1 MSIEEYVAARK
12 EGLRELHA
20 MQLRGEDPGLPVL
33 SERVPTLNH
42 LSQVPLGLVQ
52 ISLDQIAG
60 TATKGRTTAFS
71 RSFLPLLDPNSE
83 FASKWSLL
91 YDDVVEEGLRQPVT
105 ALEYYNQFYIV
116 EGNKRVS
123 VMRRLDAV
131 FIEANVTRVLPEPE
145 DSERYRVYREFLQF
159 YDELFGATAQVLR
172 GETLLNLVYSVVTGA
187 MYDEFQQRV
196 YLEPELSEERLLEI
210 FREVYESYGFEIYDG
225 YEYEWADVIHNFQ
238 QPLYYISYAVS
249 AIPALELY
257 VQSVESPNEA
267 MDTYLRVAG
276 MSD

>member
-1 MSIEEYVAARK
+1 MLLFVVKGSEKPLRRDLDVLGGAIDDFGEPDGQTVEFRQAARHVVVARFV
-12 EGLRELHA
+12 G
-20 MQLRGEDPGLPVL
+20 
-33 SERVPTLNH
+33 
-42 LSQVPLGLVQ
+42 
-52 ISLDQIAG
+52 DQ
-60 TATKGRTTAFS
+60 
-71 RSFLPLLDPNSE
+71 
-83 FASKWSLL
+83 
-91 YDDVVEEGLRQPVT
+91 VVEAAAGKRGNVFRQGLAGLHIVQGAVHVVAELGPVGG
-105 ALEYYNQFYIV
+105 AGDEH
-116 EGNKRVS
+116 G
-123 VMRRLDAV
+123 V
-131 FIEANVTRVLPEPE
+131 FA
-145 DSERYRVYREFLQF
+145 
-159 YDELFGATAQVLR
+159 AQVLR

-196 YLEPELSEERLLEI
+196 YLEPELSEERLLDI

-276 MSD
+276 MSDEEYYLTDALRETGLSNSMKSPIGDVIAQELEKSGAFDFENG